1 MKILNFKTLC
11 ILYVAFT
18 YSQLTFAKKVTPPA
32 DMPNQYYDIYAFC
45 NLENNQGTKLLETKS
60 PLMVRAEFVMGHNGH
75 NVDLKV
81 IFAEPLAQFQ
91 NEIPNLVKL
100 QIQITEQKKL
110 IIKVT
115 DILAN
120 KEMDFSGA
128 LNLMPTVHS
137 QGLQF
142 EPEFENPHL
151 KGYSINCARN

>member
-1 MKILNFKTLC
+1 
-11 ILYVAFT
+11 
-18 YSQLTFAKKVTPPA
+18 
-32 DMPNQYYDIYAFC
+32 
-45 NLENNQGTKLLETKS
+45 
-60 PLMVRAEFVMGHNGH
+60 MVRAEFVMGHNGH